1 MGPSNRQGGF
11 DTIAHAPSSHYC
23 IIAPDVP
30 GGGSISRPVQYS
42 LVEWKNCRES
52 IRRSNVDGAA
62 YVVVG
67 SIRGDPTTIS
77 KIASNNS

>member
-1 MGPSNRQGGF
+1 MPGDF
-11 DTIAHAPSSHYC
+11 DTIADTLSSHYR

-30 GGGSISRPVQYS
+30 GRGSFACYS

-52 IRRSNVDGAA
+52 IRRSNIDGAA
-62 YVVVG
+62 DVVVG
-67 SIRGDPTTIS
+67 SIRDDPTTIS